1 MSKTNNSR
9 TSSELVSTNDSDYVA
24 RLRRLK
30 IQEGILVSNVNKKCE
45 EHLEISD
52 ENNKYKKNVDLKKYL
67 YQLKHSYTQMKNL
80 YEDIKVKTNI
90 HETSGSIDE
99 IKNDIL
105 ELEDKIKSFKQFLSK
120 ELQRKQ
126 VEESAL
132 LEKSNDNNLETKKC
146 VVYPKNQTKKYKEL
160 VSSPVRV
167 LIKSPFKCLEIHQFQ
182 EFMKSSPNR
191 YGGWN
196 EYKHSQFVQIWDK
209 HNGDVVFTSKPIR
222 DTRLLLDFKNEVLH
236 KISVHYGSSYI
247 GTKAE
252 DVISH
257 IEWYSQYIYLKMCQK
272 KALDKWKENRRKI
285 KKPLRE
291 GKSTGTINSALE
303 NTNVRKFPAINTS
316 INGETFTNVES
327 DVIDIQRKLDVRR
340 LMRPTK
346 QWIRRCEKDKKID
359 TFGSNIDNFSKLCVP
374 AWRLNTEFS

>member
-90 HETSGSIDE
+90 HETSGSIDIDE

-146 VVYPKNQTKKYKEL
+146 VVYPKNPNEK
-160 VSSPVRV
+160 
-167 LIKSPFKCLEIHQFQ
+167 EIHQFQ

-236 KISVHYGSSYI
+236 KIS

-285 KKPLRE
+285 KSHFER
-291 GKSTGTINSALE
+291 STGTINSALE
-303 NTNVRKFPAINTS
+303 NTNVRKFPTINTS

-346 QWIRRCEKDKKID
+346 QWLRRCEKDKKND
-359 TFGSNIDNFSKLCVP
+359 NFGSNIDNFSKLCVP